1 MTSDVVRRYSK
12 GENWYSDRAIFR
24 CVAIVGTLACPPCAH
39 AAVTISSGA
48 TQNMNCVAGV
58 CTPTAANAVLNV
70 NDLTTMLGSGN
81 TAVNTGSGSLAQQVD
96 DIIVAVGFNW
106 TSASS
111 LTLDAYRSVTVNQ
124 AVADN
129 GSGAVSLVTN
139 DGGSGGA
146 LSFGPTGNLSFLGTT
161 NSLVINGT
169 SYTLENTLTALA
181 AAIASNP
188 AGAYALANGYNA
200 SHDGTYSQSPVP
212 TTFTGTFEGLGNTV
226 SNITL
231 NNAGKKNNVGG
242 MFAEIG
248 PNGTVND
255 ISLTGLDMNA
265 DRSRSAG
272 GLVGAD
278 SQGFLSGIRVSG
290 KIKGG
295 GLTGVGGLV
304 GSNDGTLNNS
314 SATVTVQSGKSC
326 AGGLVSANYFMITNS
341 FATGAVTSGAV
352 AAAGGLVCANLFEIT
367 NSYATGSVKSGTGSN
382 VGGMVG
388 GNDGEITTSYSTG
401 RVSAPPKSTVGGFVG
416 LNDVNT
422 GITGSYWDTKTSGT
436 DVGIGSGSTSGA
448 TGLTTK
454 QFKAGLPSGFDP
466 TVWAQSPSIN
476 KGFPYLIAN
485 PPPQ

>member
-1 MTSDVVRRYSK
+1 MNFAGST
-12 GENWYSDRAIFR
+12 GARARQPGPFR
-24 CVAIVGTLACPPCAH
+24 LPLRSCSAGILLCAIPPAH
-39 AAVTISSGA
+39 AAVTISSAA

-81 TAVNTGSGSLAQQVD
+81 TTVNTGSGSLAQQVD
-96 DIIVAVGFNW
+96 DIIVAAGFNW

-139 DGGSGGA
+139 DGGSGGV

-188 AGAYALANGYNA
+188 AGAYALASSYNA

-226 SNITL
+226 SHITL
-231 NNAGKKNNVGG
+231 QNRGKRNEVGG
-242 MFAEIG
+242 LFAETSAATVENIG
-248 PNGTVND
+248 VVSISVNANGA
-255 ISLTGLDMNA
+255 LL
-265 DRSRSAG
+265 AG
-272 GLVGAD
+272 GLVGLNYGG
-278 SQGFLSGIRVSG
+278 SLIGIHSGG
-290 KIKGG
+290 KVDGGENIG
-295 GLTGVGGLV
+295 GLVGENLSAGFIFNSYAETDVDGHRGLGGLV
-304 GSNDGTLNNS
+304 GSNGGVIS
-314 SATVTVQSGKSC
+314 SCYATGKVKGDHGFE
-326 AGGLVSANYFMITNS
+326 AAGLVGNNGSQI
-341 FATGAVTSGAV
+341 
-352 AAAGGLVCANLFEIT
+352 I
-367 NSYATGSVKSGTGSN
+367 NSYATGSA
-382 VGGMVG
+382 VGGPSAEVG
-388 GNDGEITTSYSTG
+388 GLVADNEAYVSTSYSTG
-401 RVSAPPKSTVGGFVG
+401 NVSAGSRGTVGGLVG
-416 LNDVNT
+416 LNDVNL

-436 DVGIGSGSTSGA
+436 DVGIGAGSTSGA

-466 TVWAQSPSIN
+466 TIWAQSPSIN
-476 KGFPYLIAN
+476 KGFPYLLAN
-485 PPPQ
+485 PPQ